1 MTYPEVLDYLYSCLP
16 MFHRVGAAAYKANLD
31 NTHRLM
37 ELLEHPE
44 RAFRSVHVAGTN
56 GKGSSS
62 HMLAAIMQ
70 SAGYKTGLYTSPHL
84 LDFRERIR
92 INGAMIPEQEVVR
105 FVEMHR
111 TDFDTIQPSFFEW
124 TVALAFHHF
133 RREQV
138 DIAIVETG
146 LGGRLDS
153 TNVVLPEVSLI
164 TNIGWDHMNLLG
176 DTLEKIAGEK
186 AGIIKPGV
194 PVVISEGQEGTR
206 DVFTS
211 RAQHSGS
218 SICFADEEYRVAAN
232 GGDARHL
239 NVSVEYAGAAYTHYT
254 IGLPGRYQTMNV
266 AGVLATIGR
275 LREKGWKIPE
285 DAVTRGLRD
294 VRSLTGLMG
303 RWQLVKERPNVIVDV
318 GHNLDGIREI
328 LRQLEHE
335 NYSDLHWVIGVVED
349 KDLSG
354 ILPLLPAAATYYCCK
369 PDLPRGRDAAALS
382 QVLRENG
389 HRAEAYPSVALALA
403 AAIRSAKERDIILVA
418 GSTFVVAESMVALRD

>member
-1 MTYPEVLDYLYSCLP
+1 
-16 MFHRVGAAAYKANLD
+16 
-31 NTHRLM
+31 
-37 ELLEHPE
+37 
-44 RAFRSVHVAGTN
+44 
-56 GKGSSS
+56 
-62 HMLAAIMQ
+62 
-70 SAGYKTGLYTSPHL
+70 
-84 LDFRERIR
+84 
-92 INGAMIPEQEVVR
+92 
-105 FVEMHR
+105 
-111 TDFDTIQPSFFEW
+111 
-124 TVALAFHHF
+124 
-133 RREQV
+133 
-138 DIAIVETG
+138 
-146 LGGRLDS
+146 
-153 TNVVLPEVSLI
+153 
-164 TNIGWDHMNLLG
+164 
-176 DTLEKIAGEK
+176 
-186 AGIIKPGV
+186 
-194 PVVISEGQEGTR
+194 
-206 DVFTS
+206 
-211 RAQHSGS
+211 
-218 SICFADEEYRVAAN
+218 
-232 GGDARHL
+232 
-239 NVSVEYAGAAYTHYT
+239 
-254 IGLPGRYQTMNV
+254 MNV